1 MINMKKLEFE
11 IINSLGNKIKCEVI
25 ATYHDKE
32 TNKDYMVYTDKT
44 FTEDHKLKI
53 YHTVYEQV
61 DNKIKLIDS
70 NDPKDKKIGLELV
83 EYILQ
88 EINKNN
94 TSK

>member
-11 IINSLGNKIKCEVI
+11 IINSLGNKIKCEVM
-25 ATYHDKE
+25 ATYHDNE

-44 FTEDHKLKI
+44 FTEDHELKI

-61 DNKIKLIDS
+61 DNKIKLINS
-70 NDPKDKKIGLELV
+70 NDPRDKKIGLELV